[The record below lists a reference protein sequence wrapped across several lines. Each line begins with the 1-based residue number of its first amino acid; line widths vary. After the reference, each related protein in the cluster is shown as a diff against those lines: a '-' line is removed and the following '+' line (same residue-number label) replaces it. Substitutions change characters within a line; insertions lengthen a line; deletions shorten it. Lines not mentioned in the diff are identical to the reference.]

1 MGTNF
6 LPYSGDVHRHRF
18 VSVLAIVL
26 FLFALGGGVGTIT
39 LVVNPTAASA
49 QITPLDEE
57 TEEAPGLGDITGSP
71 EAGPDPE
78 DAGDRG
84 GFAQLTLAVVL
95 GAAVLFIGSRLVR
108 AAQANQRP

>member
-6 LPYSGDVHRHRF
+6 LPYSGEVHRRR
-18 VSVLAIVL
+18 SVFLLSLILSL
-26 FLFALGGGVGTIT
+26 FSFGGGLGTVV
-39 LVVNPTAASA
+39 LVLDSTEAGA

-57 TEEAPGLGDITGSP
+57 QEEAPGLGDITGSP

-95 GAAVLFIGSRLVR
+95 GGAILFIGSRLIR
-108 AAQANQRP
+108 AARANQSP

>member
-1 MGTNF
+1 MRRLRPLSLLTFAVLLLAASFGAG
-6 LPYSGDVHRHRF
+6 LPVTPF
-18 VSVLAIVL
+18 EPA
-26 FLFALGGGVGTIT
+26 
-39 LVVNPTAASA
+39 PASA

-57 TEEAPGLGDITGSP
+57 PVEAPGLGDITGSP

-95 GAAVLFIGSRLVR
+95 GFAVLFIGSRLIR
-108 AAQANQRP
+108 AARANQSP